1 MENENEMSDFDPYAF
16 LVETS
21 QIVTDL
27 TFQHNAL
34 VNDYQK
40 VKTRIAMLEK
50 QLIDIQMQLIKRD
63 FE

>member
-1 MENENEMSDFDPYAF
+1 
-16 LVETS
+16 
-21 QIVTDL
+21 
-27 TFQHNAL
+27 L